1 MRVWKCTF
9 WDVYCV
15 AYGEKLT
22 RLEEWTN
29 PLTLLWN
36 GGCDATLKHSS
47 KKHNY
52 PLNVYLKKL
61 WKGRRCAR
69 REKVCIAGNVFLTFV
84 VASLLCQE
92 KINLYWLNETLLFT
106 LHALLSTWKCTSTKE
121 KNAARSKWDLVKR
134 TNIRD
139 FGALLFIK
147 KHFLINWAC
156 GFKKKENVLAIY
168 YFVATTTNVHAR
180 LLSIK

>member
-1 MRVWKCTF
+1 MRLWK
-9 WDVYCV
+9 WSWLNRGKKVLYM
-15 AYGEKLT
+15 EKKLT
-22 RLEEWTN
+22 RLEDWTN

-52 PLNVYLKKL
+52 PLNVYLKKIL
-61 WKGRRCAR
+61 K
-69 REKVCIAGNVFLTFV
+69 REEVCKKRKVCIAGNVFLTFV

-106 LHALLSTWKCTSTKE
+106 LHALLSTWKYTSNTE

-139 FGALLFIK
+139 FGSLIK
-147 KHFLINWAC
+147 NQILINC
-156 GFKKKENVLAIY
+156 G
-168 YFVATTTNVHAR
+168 
-180 LLSIK
+180 